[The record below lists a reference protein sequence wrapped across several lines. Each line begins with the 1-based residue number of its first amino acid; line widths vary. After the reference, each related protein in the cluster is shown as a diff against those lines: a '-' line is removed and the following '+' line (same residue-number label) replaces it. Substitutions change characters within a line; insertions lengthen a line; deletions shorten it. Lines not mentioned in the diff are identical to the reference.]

1 MTTTGKPRITI
12 LLSEGSSTNARE
24 VISALGPLGYVLD
37 VCDPNPMCLVR
48 FSRYVRKVHRSPVS
62 GSDPMG
68 YLRFVQER
76 LRAQPYD
83 VLLPVNE
90 QAYLFSWARRHLSAL
105 TGLAIADFPAF
116 ARVQTKANFHDLLDE
131 LGLPQPVTLRARTW
145 PEIEASLGSIAFPCY
160 LKTSYGTASTGVWRI
175 ERADDVNA
183 AKVGLRRQGLP
194 DSQTDVLIQEA
205 AAGVFEQS
213 HAVFDRGRLAAL
225 HCTRRI
231 REGAGGGAAVK
242 VGVDRPIVRS
252 HFERLGKELE
262 WHGGLSIDYFW
273 NEETGRP
280 SYIDANPRITEP
292 MNAVVNG
299 LNVAD
304 MQVRLS
310 LGERPPPRAS
320 AQVGRRSHNAIQAL
334 LGVASRDRSH
344 AAVIQEAM
352 RVALR
357 LGPYSNSR
365 EGMTPIWRDPP
376 SALPVAVVLIA
387 LLLNPDNAAR
397 LASMT
402 IGNYSLGSVINSL
415 PGLDPNALFGE
426 PADVSVPIGE
436 SKNPSPSGD
445 DKAQSARA

>member
-1 MTTTGKPRITI
+1 MTTSGKPRLSI

-37 VCDPNPMCLVR
+37 VCDPNPMCLGR

-68 YLRFVQER
+68 YLRFVHDL
-76 LRAQPYD
+76 LRAQHYD

-105 TGLAIADFPAF
+105 TGLAIADFAAF
-116 ARVQTKANFHDLLDE
+116 ARVQTKTNFHDLLDK
-131 LGLPQPVTLRARTW
+131 LDLPQPVALRARTW
-145 PEIEASLGSIAFPCY
+145 PEIEAALASITLPCY

-175 ERADDVNA
+175 ENADDLNA
-183 AKVGLRRQGLP
+183 AKVGLRQQGLP
-194 DSQTDVLIQEA
+194 DSQTDILVQEA
-205 AAGVFEQS
+205 AAGAFEQS

-252 HFERLGKELE
+252 HFERLGQELE

-273 NEETGRP
+273 NEQTGRP
-280 SYIDANPRITEP
+280 SYIDANPRVTEP

-310 LGERPPPRAS
+310 LGEQTPPRAA
-320 AQVGRRSHNAIQAL
+320 AQIGRRSHNAIQAL
-334 LGVASRDRSH
+334 LGVACRDRSR
-344 AAVIQEAM
+344 AAVIREATL
-352 RVALR
+352 VALR
-357 LGPYSNSR
+357 RGPYAMSR

-376 SALPVAVVLIA
+376 SALPVAVVLMA
-387 LLLNPDNAAR
+387 LLLDPLSGAR

-402 IGNYSLGSVINSL
+402 IGNYSLGSVIASL
-415 PGLDPNALFGE
+415 PGMDPKALFGD
-426 PADVSVPIGE
+426 PADVSVSIGE
-436 SKNPSPSGD
+436 GKNPSPSGD
-445 DKAQSARA
+445 GKAQPARA